1 MFKGDFVF
9 FLGWGEEG
17 NRDIFE
23 FFMGKNVGTFLF
35 QNIWSWGKLKFSFVI
50 KILTQEIKTIFKI
63 NF

>member
-9 FLGWGEEG
+9 FWGEEG
-17 NRDIFE
+17 KWDIFE

-35 QNIWSWGKLKFSFVI
+35 QNIWSWGILKFSFVI